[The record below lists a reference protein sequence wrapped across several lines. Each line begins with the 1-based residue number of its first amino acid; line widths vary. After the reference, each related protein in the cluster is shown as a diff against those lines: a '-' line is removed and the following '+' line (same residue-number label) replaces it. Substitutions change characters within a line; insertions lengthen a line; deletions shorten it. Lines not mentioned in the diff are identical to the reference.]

1 MNLALDIGGTYTRV
15 LAQKLLTYPTKNI
28 DAHFFEKLFATYK
41 PKKVAISFAGQVFN
55 NHILSAPN
63 VALHDIDFEALAKKY
78 HCKLLIENDLNCA
91 AIAEARYFGSSHLV
105 ALYSGTGLGSGI
117 IENGTIV
124 RGYKNLAGEIGHI
137 PYKKA
142 PFRCGCGKDN
152 CIELYASG
160 SGLQKWAKLFGVEA
174 SLENEKLFTLY
185 LEAMEY
191 AVATMMSL
199 CNPEILVLG
208 GGVIEHN
215 PQIIKK
221 IKNNIASFA
230 PAFALACT
238 ITQTKLKNASL
249 SGAKMLL
256 EEL

>member
-15 LAQKLLTYPTKNI
+15 LAEKLLTYHTKEV
-28 DAHFFEKLFATYK
+28 DASFFEKLIATYK
-41 PKKVAISFAGQVFN
+41 PKKVAISFAGQVFK

-63 VALHDIDFEALAKKY
+63 VALHAIDFEALAKKY
-78 HCKLLIENDLNCA
+78 RFKLIIENDLNCA
-91 AIAEARYFGSSHLV
+91 ALAEARYFGSSHLV

-142 PFRCGCGKDN
+142 PFQCGCGKDN

-160 SGLQKWAKLFGVEA
+160 SGLQKWARELGVEA
-174 SLENEKLFTLY
+174 SLENEKLFALY

-199 CNPEILVLG
+199 FNPEILVLG
-208 GGVIEHN
+208 GGVIEKN
-215 PQIIKK
+215 LQIIKE
-221 IKNNIASFA
+221 IENNIASFA
-230 PAFALACT
+230 PPFALGCS
-238 ITQTKLKNASL
+238 ITQTKLSNASL
-249 SGAKMLL
+249 MGAKILL